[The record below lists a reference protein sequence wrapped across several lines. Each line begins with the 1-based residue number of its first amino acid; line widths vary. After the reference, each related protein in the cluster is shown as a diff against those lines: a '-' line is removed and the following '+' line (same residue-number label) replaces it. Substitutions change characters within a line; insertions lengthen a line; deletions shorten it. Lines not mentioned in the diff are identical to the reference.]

1 MKTLMYKPKEMEK
14 NVNTIDIKQTNLI
27 SRIIN
32 TSLLVKLL
40 GFEKV

>member
-1 MKTLMYKPKEMEK
+1 MYKPKEMEK